1 MKKVSKRILIIPEG
15 WCEYNYAQALKAS
28 LEKSKQRGVTV
39 EMPKPN
45 YENKA
50 LQLFDK
56 AEKLSQ
62 KAKQDKNPYDSIW
75 IFFDH
80 DNQTIKSSLLS
91 LSQKSNLKLAYSRI
105 CIEQWFLLH
114 LENSRQVFATGKKVM
129 DKLHQVWQK
138 EFSKPYQKVKI
149 NHFKQLV
156 SHLPEAVRRASLIE
170 KQMENDGIHFFER
183 NPYFTIH
190 HLIAY
195 FHSL

>member
-45 YENKA
+45 NENKA

-62 KAKQDKNPYDSIW
+62 KAKRDKNPYDSIW

-114 LENSRQVFATGKKVM
+114 LENSRQVFATGKKAM
-129 DKLHQVWQK
+129 DKLNQVWQK
-138 EFSKPYQKVKI
+138 EFAKPYQKVKI

>member
-45 YENKA
+45 NENKA

-62 KAKQDKNPYDSIW
+62 KAKRDKNPYDSIW

-80 DNQTIKSSLLS
+80 DNQTINSNLLS

-114 LENSRQVFATGKKVM
+114 LENSRQIFATGKK
-129 DKLHQVWQK
+129 
-138 EFSKPYQKVKI
+138 EFPKPYQKVKI

-156 SHLPEAVRRASLIE
+156 SHLPQAVKRASLIE
-170 KQMENDGIHFFER
+170 KQMENDRIHFFER